1 MGREINELT
10 PKTHKK
16 LMYQYCNERWS
27 KEHHEQEA
35 KKCNARLEEY
45 EREYDSYKKT
55 GKISPK
61 FAEILFSTYKGT
73 ISLIGSM
80 NNYLSDSDETLRRKA
95 KELEEKGYDLE
106 EVYGRFQKNCCVYD
120 NY

>member
-1 MGREINELT
+1 MREINELT

-16 LMYQYCNERWS
+16 LMYQYCHERWS
-27 KEHHEQEA
+27 KEYHEKEL
-35 KKCNARLEEY
+35 KKCKEELDEY

-61 FAEILFSTYKGT
+61 FAETLFSTYKGT

-106 EVYGRFQKNCCVYD
+106 DVYKRYQENLWVYSE
-120 NY
+120 Y